1 MSEAREAAHEY
12 HRLGWQPVAAPV
24 KGKSPRGGWKRFQT
38 DRATPRDIDEG
49 FARPANV
56 FIITG
61 AISQLAVLDCDDE
74 KSLAWWR
81 EKLGPILDETTAVK
95 TGGGWHFYFA
105 LEPGELHRN
114 QSNEDDVSGKWDIR
128 AEGGGVIAPPS
139 IHESGRVYEWERG
152 PDCLRPAPAAMWES
166 EAAQA
171 RDGGGTRSL
180 LSHLL
185 QNPPTEGNRNNWL
198 TKVAGHY
205 AKHIPHRDAFD
216 QMVWD
221 VAARLVP
228 PLPDEEI
235 VKMLDSVW
243 NTEQAKYGKAIPDIQ
258 EDGSDA
264 WRRELMKPSES
275 NGYLVSGGTHISI
288 QVKIGQGEDA
298 TYGLAPWMDCDIR
311 VLGVIT
317 REDDGDRQDLV
328 YSVQLRYLDGRVRED
343 TLSARDASDYRR
355 LTEWLAIR
363 GVTFSSPDNTS
374 PRRPADHVRLLRYL
388 KCQDAPPMVASE
400 ALGWHPDS
408 EAFITHDYVIRASGP
423 GPFENVRPDSTM
435 KRWAPYRYGF
445 DGSADLVRSLLAE
458 VLTFHDETV
467 TAVFGSWWAACFLK
481 PQLMQ
486 KSSQFPFMALEAAS
500 ESGKTTGF
508 FSLMMQLA
516 GNYSGQMNPTRA
528 ALRDYLSA
536 HNNGIVWVDD
546 LDSLEDLGEILRQV
560 TVGGS
565 MVKKGQ
571 DNHSQVVATMRAA
584 LVVSGESLGLKDQKA
599 LVDRA
604 VSLSVPSP
612 TSRRSRHG
620 DYAQWDDIKSL
631 TADHP
636 DLSVHAGT
644 IVQMALQ
651 QADLVAD
658 LKKLRVGSGRHSDT
672 LAIIRCGARVLRG
685 MLGDEGTGIVQR
697 VDDWVKAEAESYTGT
712 ENALTL
718 RLIPM
723 ALASTGWLI
732 RPEPPDDSHRKVSSP
747 VFCDEDEI
755 VWFSPKLLSEWWV
768 REPKAH
774 RVIERV
780 ESAQSLEKQ
789 AQAMGLGG
797 QKGVDRKDFKLAGT
811 QKAMRYWRCP
821 KDLSHLLLERSR
833 GIERSEYG
841 EPDDG
846 QLIRD

>member
-1 MSEAREAAHEY
+1 VSEAREAALRY
-12 HRLGWQPVAAPV
+12 HAFGWQPVAAPV
-24 KGKSPRGGWKRFQT
+24 KGKRPRGEWKRFQT
-38 DRATPRDIDEG
+38 ERATDRDVEDS

-56 FIITG
+56 FLITG
-61 AISQLAVLDCDDE
+61 SISQLAVLDCDDE
-74 KSLAWWR
+74 KSLNWWR
-81 EKLGPILDETTAVK
+81 EKLGDALDKTTAVR
-95 TGGGWHFYFA
+95 TGGGWHFYFS
-105 LEPGELHRN
+105 LGPGEVHRN
-114 QSNEDDVSGKWDIR
+114 QSNEDDESGKWDIR

-139 IHESGRVYEWERG
+139 VHESGRVYTWERG
-152 PDCLRPAPAAMWES
+152 PDCLLPAPAEMWES
-166 EAAQA
+166 ERAAGP
-171 RDGGGTRSL
+171 DGGNTRSL
-180 LSHLL
+180 LTHLL

-205 AKHIPHRDAFD
+205 AKHIPHRDAFE

-221 VAARLVP
+221 AAAKLPV
-228 PLPDEEI
+228 PLPEDEIE
-235 VKMLDSVW
+235 KMIESVW
-243 NTEQAKYGKAIPDIQ
+243 MTEQAKFGRAIPDVQ

-264 WRRELMKPSES
+264 WRRELTKPSEQS
-275 NGYLVSGGTHISI
+275 GYLVSGGNHISI
-288 QVKIGQGEDA
+288 QVKIGSGEDA
-298 TYGLAPWMDCDIR
+298 THGLAPWMDADVR

-317 REDDGDRQDLV
+317 REDDGDRHDLI
-328 YSVQLRYLDGRVRED
+328 YSVQLRYLDGFLRED
-343 TLSARDASDYRR
+343 TLSARDASDHRR

-363 GVTFSSPDNTS
+363 GITFSSPDNAS
-374 PRRPADHVRLLRYL
+374 PRRPGDHVRFLRYL
-388 KCQDAPPMVASE
+388 KCQDAPPMEAAD
-400 ALGWHPDS
+400 ALGWHKDS
-408 EAFITHDYVIRASGP
+408 ESFITHDQVIRASGP
-423 GPFENVRPDSTM
+423 SPFENVRPDATM

-445 DGSADLVRSLLAE
+445 DGTEDLVRHLLAE

-481 PQLMQ
+481 PQLMT

-516 GNYSGQMNPTRA
+516 GNHSGQMNPTRA

-546 LDSLEDLGEILRQV
+546 LDDLDSIGEILRQV

-604 VSLSVPSP
+604 VSLTVPSP
-612 TSRRSRHG
+612 TSRRSKHG
-620 DYAQWDDIKSL
+620 DYAQWDDVKSL
-631 TADHP
+631 TSDHP
-636 DLSVHAGT
+636 DLSVYAGT
-644 IVQMALQ
+644 VVQMALGQ
-651 QADLVAD
+651 VDQVSD
-658 LKKLRVGSGRHSDT
+658 LKKLRVGSGRYSDT
-672 LAIIRCGARVLRG
+672 LAILRCGARILRG
-685 MLGDEGTGIVQR
+685 MLGEQGKGIVQL
-697 VDDWVKAEAESYTGT
+697 VDEWVKTQADAYTGT

-718 RLIPM
+718 RLIPT
-723 ALASTGWLI
+723 ALASTGWLV
-732 RPEPPDDSHRKVSSP
+732 RPEPPDDTHRKVASP
-747 VFCDEDEI
+747 VFVDEDEI

-774 RVIERV
+774 KVIERV
-780 ESAQSLEKQ
+780 ESSGSLEKQ

-797 QKGVDRKDFKLAGT
+797 QKGVDRKDFKLSGT

-821 KDLSHLLLERSR
+821 KDLSLLLLERSR
-833 GIERSEYG
+833 GIERSEHG

-846 QLIRD
+846 QLIRA